1 MGDGRSEGAV
11 TLLLLNGL
19 PGVGKSSVA
28 TALAAGR
35 PGTLVLDVD
44 VVRTL
49 ISGDPAG
56 TAEPARRLALD
67 MARSHLG
74 TGGDVVVPQLVAR
87 PDQVERFARAADDG
101 GARFAHAV
109 LEADPATLA
118 RRVADDDAAHRRG
131 LDADAVAA
139 YAAGLRAVATL
150 PGVVR
155 VDAGTSDV
163 DAVAGR
169 VRALLDG

>member
-1 MGDGRSEGAV
+1 MGDGRSGDGV

-28 TALAAGR
+28 AALAAVR

-44 VVRTL
+44 VVRAL

-67 MARSHLG
+67 MARSYLRA
-74 TGGDVVVPQLVAR
+74 GGDVVVPQLVAR
-87 PDQVERFARAADDG
+87 PDQVGRFARSAADG

-109 LEADPATLA
+109 LEAAPATLA
-118 RRVADDDAAHRRG
+118 RRVADHDAAHRRG

-139 YAAGLRAVATL
+139 YAAGLRQVARL

-155 VDAGTSDV
+155 VDAGTGDA

-169 VRALLDG
+169 VRALLEG